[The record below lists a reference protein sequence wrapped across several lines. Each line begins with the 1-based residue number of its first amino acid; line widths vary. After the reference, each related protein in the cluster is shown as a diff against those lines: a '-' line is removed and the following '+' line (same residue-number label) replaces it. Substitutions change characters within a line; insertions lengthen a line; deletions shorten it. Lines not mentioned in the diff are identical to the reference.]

1 MVMVMAAV
9 YSQVGEYD
17 KSITELDLALSA
29 NCLISTEWLKI
40 DPLFAPLRDHP
51 RFQVLLEKYGDDDG
65 T

>member
-17 KSITELDLALSA
+17 KSIIELDLALSA

-40 DPLFAPLRDHP
+40 DPLFAPLHGHP
-51 RFQVLLEKYGDDDG
+51 GFQQLMKDYALPPGI
-65 T
+65 